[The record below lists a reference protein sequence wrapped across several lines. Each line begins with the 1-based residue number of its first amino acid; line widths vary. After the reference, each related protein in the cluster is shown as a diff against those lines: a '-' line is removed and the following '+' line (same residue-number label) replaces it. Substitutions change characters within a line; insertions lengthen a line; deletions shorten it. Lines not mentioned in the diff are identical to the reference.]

1 MINVVV
7 ITGRLT
13 RDVELRS
20 LDSGTN
26 MANFGVAVERNYV
39 SRDTNERQ
47 ADFFNVVAWRGT
59 ADFVAKYFKKGDMI
73 AIDGSLQSRQ
83 YTDKDGNNRTAID
96 IVANNISFC
105 GGKNSGAGNS
115 GVHNSNDNVT
125 ADSVV
130 DDGADD
136 LPF

>member
-13 RDVELRS
+13 RDVELRTLNDGAS
-20 LDSGTN
+20 V
-26 MANFGVAVERNYV
+26 ANFGVAVERNYV
-39 SRDTNERQ
+39 SKDKNERP
-47 ADFFNVVAWRGT
+47 ADFFNVTAWRGT

-83 YTDKDGNNRTAID
+83 YIDKDGNNRTAID
-96 IVANNISFC
+96 IVAENISFC
-105 GGKNSGAGNS
+105 GGKNS
-115 GVHNSNDNVT
+115 SNGESNASKSDDNASDNQV
-125 ADSVV
+125 AN
-130 DDGADD
+130 DGSDD